1 MSTADAKKILLE
13 NMEAEMKEET
23 GRRIREWEA
32 TLQQQANEKS
42 QEILSRPFSVRPQKS
57 FPKPPSR

>member
-1 MSTADAKKILLE
+1 MSTADAKKMLLE

-32 TLQQQANEKS
+32 TLQTAG
-42 QEILSRPFSVRPQKS
+42 
-57 FPKPPSR
+57 